1 MMVFGFPPQKMQYL
15 INNGTM
21 GNNTLPGSEIT
32 EIITSYQIIDINIQ
46 MGKPLLEGN
55 EHGLSIG
62 IILLA
67 PAQTSS
73 GTLPDLVI
81 KYTESLIVDRNQWE
95 KRRIEEMGINIK
107 PSPAII
113 QPTKRAM
120 ADPRE

>member
-1 MMVFGFPPQKMQYL
+1 VELTDMRRGQQMMVFGFPPQKMQYL

-32 EIITSYQIIDINIQ
+32 EIITSDQIIDINIQ

-55 EHGLSIG
+55 EGVLSIS

-73 GTLPDLVI
+73 GTLPDLMI
-81 KYTESLIVDRNQWE
+81 KYTELLIVDRNQ
-95 KRRIEEMGINIK
+95 
-107 PSPAII
+107 
-113 QPTKRAM
+113 
-120 ADPRE
+120 